1 MNIITGKTLLF
12 TDIHFGLKQNAV
24 SRLNI
29 CVKVIKQILET
40 IKQEN
45 IQNVIFAGDLYHE
58 RVSVNVNTLNVA
70 LKCMQAIAK
79 HCNTYL
85 IVGNHDAH
93 YKNSI
98 EVNSLNMFKDT
109 KNIYVIEKPT
119 EVEING
125 SKMLLCPWLSDL
137 SAYSK
142 ESYDFLVGHFDIS
155 SKFLIASYIEDNSKN
170 LNASQ
175 SISDMIQQDDLLSS
189 QSSMQTATN
198 DDFTEAVN
206 IKKATDLVGDFV
218 ELVKRSGTIFSGHI
232 HQHREFVAKRR
243 KFIFI
248 GSPYEQ
254 TRGDR
259 GNDCGYYILDENNKY
274 KFIKTIGT
282 PKHVELRMSKVIDV
296 GIDKFD
302 FSIVK
307 GNILH
312 KIYDCDVDRVSD
324 SKITQKITDYKPYD
338 ELIPDYEVSLNY
350 NDGVSLQN
358 ETIALIKKSKLEY
371 IKNYIDNIDKA
382 VLSDQEIDA
391 TRLYKILEEYY
402 EKVTEQ
408 Q

>member
-1 MNIITGKTLLF
+1 
-12 TDIHFGLKQNAV
+12 
-24 SRLNI
+24 
-29 CVKVIKQILET
+29 
-40 IKQEN
+40 
-45 IQNVIFAGDLYHE
+45 
-58 RVSVNVNTLNVA
+58 
-70 LKCMQAIAK
+70 
-79 HCNTYL
+79 
-85 IVGNHDAH
+85 
-93 YKNSI
+93 
-98 EVNSLNMFKDT
+98 
-109 KNIYVIEKPT
+109 
-119 EVEING
+119 
-125 SKMLLCPWLSDL
+125 
-137 SAYSK
+137 
-142 ESYDFLVGHFDIS
+142 
-155 SKFLIASYIEDNSKN
+155 
-170 LNASQ
+170 
-175 SISDMIQQDDLLSS
+175 
-189 QSSMQTATN
+189 MQTATN

-206 IKKATDLVGDFV
+206 TKKKASELVGDFV

-259 GNDCGYYILDENNKY
+259 GNECGYYILDENNKY

-312 KIYDCDVDRVSD
+312 KIYDCDVDRISD

-350 NDGVSLQN
+350 NDGVNLQN

-382 VLSDQEIDA
+382 VLSEQEIDA
-391 TRLYKILEEYY
+391 ARLYKMLEEYY